1 MGRRH
6 FTFAAPP
13 RAMQESMKQGCQ
25 VKIDDGQ
32 KPSSLVDSE
41 NILSRRH
48 FAREV
53 SGGGTPTCLEISS
66 RRHFADI
73 EHQESC
79 PEANDCDIGKK
90 HVRGRSA
97 QLHGSVQVTGT
108 ETASGKRCD
117 FSHRPQRRSG
127 APQRRHLQCKEH
139 LLWSGAVA
147 GQVDVPAQ
155 GIRCS
160 AASPTLDSQV
170 AKLLS
175 GDGDVQQE
183 TLVCSGPRSHTPAKR
198 HVEVQDNLVGGT
210 LRCRNGPD
218 LTQRSRCS
226 VTDRTSLLGV
236 AQVYARCSP
245 IRCVLKRRRII

>member
-155 GIRCS
+155 ELHCCFAHRNHKRCCGKFENGLPATFLFWS
-160 AASPTLDSQV
+160 RESQEEACCRGV
-170 AKLLS
+170 KC
-175 GDGDVQQE
+175 G
-183 TLVCSGPRSHTPAKR
+183 HT
-198 HVEVQDNLVGGT
+198 T
-210 LRCRNGPD
+210 
-218 LTQRSRCS
+218 
-226 VTDRTSLLGV
+226 
-236 AQVYARCSP
+236 
-245 IRCVLKRRRII
+245 